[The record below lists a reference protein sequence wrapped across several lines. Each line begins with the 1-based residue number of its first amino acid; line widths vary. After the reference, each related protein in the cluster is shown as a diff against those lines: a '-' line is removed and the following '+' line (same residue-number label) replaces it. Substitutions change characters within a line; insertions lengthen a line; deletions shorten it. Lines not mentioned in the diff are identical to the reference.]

1 MMRKKFNI
9 KGMTCAACQSHVY
22 NAVSKLDDARNINVN
37 LIANTLELETDNL
50 KDNTYQQ
57 KIAFFI
63 AIGIADFISE
73 TEDFQNGT

>member
-1 MMRKKFNI
+1 MMRKKFNV

-50 KDNTYQQ
+50 KD
-57 KIAFFI
+57 IEI
-63 AIGIADFISE
+63 ISAVKKAGYDASVFE
-73 TEDFQNGT
+73 SLDYIS